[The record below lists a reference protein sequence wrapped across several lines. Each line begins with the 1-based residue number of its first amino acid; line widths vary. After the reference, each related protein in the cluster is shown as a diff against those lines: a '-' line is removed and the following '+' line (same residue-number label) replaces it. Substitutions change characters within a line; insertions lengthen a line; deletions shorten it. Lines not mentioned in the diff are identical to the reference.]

1 MGCIYK
7 ITNLVNGKVYIGKTI
22 YDCEK
27 RFRQH
32 LQEAKKHTHR
42 KLYNAINKYGQEN
55 FIVET
60 LIEADNS
67 KLDELEQYYIDQYD
81 SFRTGYNMT
90 MGGDGGTNHY
100 VDMNIVCHLWD
111 EGKTVGQIADIIK
124 CPAYIV
130 SNHLRKY
137 SNFSS
142 EEAFKR
148 ANCKTVYQYDVFGKF
163 IREWEST
170 QEAERYYNGT
180 NADNIRACTRGE
192 QKTAYKS
199 QWSYIKK
206 DYMPDIHLQ
215 AWNLPIHQYSKDGQ
229 FLQEFESV
237 SQARKY
243 MKELGYAHPHIVEV
257 CNHIS
262 CYKTAG
268 GYVWRWFWDTFDAIE
283 LH

>member
-111 EGKTVGQIADIIK
+111 EGKTVGQIADIMK
-124 CPAYIV
+124 CPASIV

-142 EEAFKR
+142 EEAFRR
-148 ANCKTVYQYDVFGKF
+148 ANCKTVYQYDIFGKF
-163 IREWEST
+163 MKAWESINKLSDT
-170 QEAERYYNGT
+170 IMVPMPIILELVQEGSRKQLIKHNGAILKKIICLIFICKHRIYRFT
-180 NADNIRACTRGE
+180 SIVKMGSFYKNLKVYLRQCNI
-192 QKTAYKS
+192 
-199 QWSYIKK
+199 
-206 DYMPDIHLQ
+206 
-215 AWNLPIHQYSKDGQ
+215 
-229 FLQEFESV
+229 
-237 SQARKY
+237 
-243 MKELGYAHPHIVEV
+243 
-257 CNHIS
+257 
-262 CYKTAG
+262 
-268 GYVWRWFWDTFDAIE
+268 
-283 LH
+283 